1 MRLAPGPYAL
11 VVVSGVPRRESDT
24 VIGERGVVRKDAEV
38 ILKRVGDQDA
48 IKWIGVMAWQ
58 LGCRLEQHGGD
69 LEHAELGAEHRA
81 QAARRS
87 QPSRLALDRRLPDRH
102 RAQAAI
108 DRRVEQQRSL
118 LGGQPRWIAKSP
130 QSDVGVDKNGAHCV

>member
-1 MRLAPGPYAL
+1 M
-11 VVVSGVPRRESDT
+11 
-24 VIGERGVVRKDAEV
+24 GERGVVCKDAEV

-48 IKWIGVMAWQ
+48 IEWIGVVAWQ
-58 LGCRLEQHGGD
+58 IGCRLEQHGGD

-81 QAARRS
+81 QVARRS

-118 LGGQPRWIAKSP
+118 LGGQPCRIAESP
-130 QSDVGVDKNGAHCV
+130 QSDVGVDKHGTHYV